1 VHATVWKN
9 LEILGLIDHCES
21 IIASVGYKYIEEH
34 MLKTCMG
41 EWAKPILEDL
51 RVDVEESC
59 TVDVACACERGCQ
72 PYVFP
77 IFSEL

>member
-1 VHATVWKN
+1 
-9 LEILGLIDHCES
+9 
-21 IIASVGYKYIEEH
+21 

-59 TVDVACACERGCQ
+59 TVDVACACERGWQ